1 MIPIGASSTNSSGGV
16 GFTFV
21 PLADGTTTLTLS
33 STAFLS
39 ATTNVG
45 PATQLV
51 TVTPSALTLQNGI
64 VVGGGLQVAMTG
76 SLQAATNDGGVTINI
91 ASSDSTKLLVSPNA
105 TTPGT
110 PFINVFVANGA
121 TSYTFYVQGVAGA
134 SGSVTLTASTTDTQ
148 FTTGTTS
155 VSVVEPQLVFY
166 TGLPTSEP
174 ATSADAPFEIAT
186 FAPGYTYE
194 DVAAG
199 RSLVVTLSSSNAA
212 AASLTTSSQ
221 TQTSPVTVTLQAGAD
236 MSPATVSGG
245 GVALHA
251 VAAGSTNIT
260 ATAPGTLPAVQA
272 VTLN

>member
-1 MIPIGASSTNSSGGV
+1 M
-16 GFTFV
+16 
-21 PLADGTTTLTLS
+21 
-33 STAFLS
+33 
-39 ATTNVG
+39 
-45 PATQLV
+45 
-51 TVTPSALTLQNGI
+51 TPSALTLQNGI
-64 VVGGGLQVAMTG
+64 VAGGGLQVAMSG

-110 PFINVFVANGA
+110 PFINVFVASGA
-121 TSYTFYVQGVAGA
+121 LSYTFYVQGVAGA

-199 RSLVVTLSSSNAA
+199 NSLVVTLSSSNTAT
-212 AASLTTSSQ
+212 ASLTTSSQ
-221 TQTSPVTVTLQAGAD
+221 AQTSPVTVTLQAGAD

-251 VAAGSTNIT
+251 VAPGSTNIS
-260 ATAPGTLPAVQA
+260 ATAPGTLPGLQA